1 MQRCHNS
8 SSSGHTIYSHHLV
21 HNLSFI
27 LSSVASPSLSF
38 PLPSSLPS
46 ISVKMRVYESQN
58 EFILKNKQINK
69 KFKKR
74 EREKKKNG
82 EEGNT
87 FPVPK

>member
-1 MQRCHNS
+1 
-8 SSSGHTIYSHHLV
+8 
-21 HNLSFI
+21 
-27 LSSVASPSLSF
+27 
-38 PLPSSLPS
+38 
-46 ISVKMRVYESQN
+46 MRVYESQN